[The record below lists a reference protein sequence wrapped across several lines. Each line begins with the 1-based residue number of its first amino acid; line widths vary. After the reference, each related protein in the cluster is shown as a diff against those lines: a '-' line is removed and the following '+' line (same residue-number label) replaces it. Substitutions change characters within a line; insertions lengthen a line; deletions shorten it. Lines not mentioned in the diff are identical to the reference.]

1 MIDTVVNV
9 IDRHFNRVQIED
21 ASVLMRVPV
30 DADQVESI
38 GAIDGVRIAEAVVS
52 VPVTAHGPAGSYG
65 TRLEAYRA
73 DTKVHG
79 FDTEHGALPSDGFLA
94 GAAFEQQTGAEPG
107 DIVELSFPTLDT
119 SLSAT
124 LVGFVE
130 EPLGTLIYI
139 DRSLL
144 DDAIA
149 TADPPLS
156 PADLAQP
163 TVSHIATLFDAGVD
177 RSAVIDRLEADS
189 GVAAVIDSRS
199 LYVTIQDFLGF
210 FYVFVGV
217 MLLFG
222 GIMAFALIFN
232 TISVNVAERE
242 GEYATMRANG
252 MPRRRIA
259 QLITGENLF
268 LTLLG
273 IVPGLIV
280 GYYVASWFMHSYTSD
295 MFTFDLAMN
304 PITPVLSAAAMVVVA
319 LLSAWPA
326 VRSVDRLD
334 LATVV
339 RERST

>member
-1 MIDTVVNV
+1 M
-9 IDRHFNRVQIED
+9 
-21 ASVLMRVPV
+21 
-30 DADQVESI
+30 
-38 GAIDGVRIAEAVVS
+38 
-52 VPVTAHGPAGSYG
+52 
-65 TRLEAYRA
+65 
-73 DTKVHG
+73 
-79 FDTEHGALPSDGFLA
+79 
-94 GAAFEQQTGAEPG
+94 
-107 DIVELSFPTLDT
+107 
-119 SLSAT
+119 
-124 LVGFVE
+124 
-130 EPLGTLIYI
+130 
-139 DRSLL
+139 DRSSL
-144 DDAIA
+144 DQAISA
-149 TADPPLS
+149 ADPPLS
-156 PADLAQP
+156 PDVLTQP
-163 TVSHIATLFDAGVD
+163 TISQIATVFDDGVD
-177 RSAVIDRLEADS
+177 RAAVIDRLEAGSD
-189 GVAAVIDSRS
+189 VAAVIDSRS
-199 LYVTIQDFLGF
+199 LYVTIQDYLGF

-252 MPRRRIA
+252 MSRRRIA
-259 QLITGENLF
+259 ALITGENLL

-304 PITPVLSAAAMVVVA
+304 PITPVLSAVAMVVVA

-326 VRSVDRLD
+326 VRTVDRLD